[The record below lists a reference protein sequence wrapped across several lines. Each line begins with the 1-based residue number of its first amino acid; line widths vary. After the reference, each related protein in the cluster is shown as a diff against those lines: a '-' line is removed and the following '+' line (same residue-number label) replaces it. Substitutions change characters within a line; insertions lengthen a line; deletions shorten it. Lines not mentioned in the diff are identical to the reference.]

1 MKRQMTNA
9 QQCELIHNNPQN
21 AYYHLINGDNYG
33 FFFDAFYIAEQ
44 TIIEITGCYNTD
56 NSMIAQK
63 HVLLH
68 MLNMKLL

>member
-1 MKRQMTNA
+1 MKSQMTNV
-9 QQCELIHNNPQN
+9 QKSELIRNNPEI
-21 AYYHLINGDNYG
+21 AYYHLIDGDNYG

-44 TIIEITGCYNTD
+44 TIFEVTGCYNTD
-56 NSMIAQK
+56 NSIIARK